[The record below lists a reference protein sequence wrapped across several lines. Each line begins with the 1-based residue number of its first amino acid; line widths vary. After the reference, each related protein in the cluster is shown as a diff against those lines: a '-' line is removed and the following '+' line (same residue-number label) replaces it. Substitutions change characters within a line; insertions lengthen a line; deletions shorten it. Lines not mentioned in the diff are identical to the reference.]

1 MYITR
6 DHPIHYTHH
15 TMLRRKPPTGQAEN
29 VKTNLS
35 NNLFNHLIS
44 NVMATLIKVKAGE
57 QQSKI
62 DAVTKE
68 TGAKSL
74 AGGLQLSEGN
84 HTLQVAD
91 KGAFGILLVDSANGD
106 KWALPIVAG
115 KVGKETFVI
124 DATPGAKTLVIADN
138 FYVGMQAGGKYT
150 ITVESRKGR
159 KVVTAVVDATA
170 TPNSEE
176 EEE

>member
-1 MYITR
+1 
-6 DHPIHYTHH
+6 
-15 TMLRRKPPTGQAEN
+15 
-29 VKTNLS
+29 
-35 NNLFNHLIS
+35 
-44 NVMATLIKVKAGE
+44 MATLIKVKAGD

-62 DAVTKE
+62 DSVTKE

-74 AGGLQLSEGN
+74 AGGLQLAEGE

-91 KGAFGILLVDSANGD
+91 KDAFGILLVDSANGD

-115 KVGKETFVI
+115 KIGKETFVR

-159 KVVTAVVDATA
+159 KVVTNVVPAGETSSNEDD
-170 TPNSEE
+170 E
-176 EEE
+176 